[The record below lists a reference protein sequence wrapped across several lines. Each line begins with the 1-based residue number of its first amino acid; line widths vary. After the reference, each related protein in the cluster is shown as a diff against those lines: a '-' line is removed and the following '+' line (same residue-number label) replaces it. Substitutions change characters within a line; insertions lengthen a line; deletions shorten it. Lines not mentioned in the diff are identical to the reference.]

1 MKEQPTV
8 KDIVQRIRKEL
19 LEITSPEEGY
29 QYAWLLMEH
38 LRAYSKTD
46 LVLQGHTKITHSEHL
61 FVEKALERLKNHEP
75 IQYVLGKTEFFG
87 LPFGVNPSVL
97 VPRPETEELVQWVL
111 EEPDKP
117 GRRILDVG
125 TGSGC
130 IAIAIK
136 KTWPEA
142 NVWGWDI
149 STTALETANQN
160 ARLNQVEVHFEQQD
174 ILSLE
179 GNAPV
184 QFRIIVSNP
193 PYVRLLEKGQMDK
206 NVLAYEPSTALF
218 VPDNDALLFYRVIA
232 RFATQALEPGGL
244 LFFEINQAFGP
255 EVVEL
260 LEGEG
265 FRDVVLRPDLSG
277 RDRMI
282 RARWS

>member
-1 MKEQPTV
+1 
-8 KDIVQRIRKEL
+8 
-19 LEITSPEEGY
+19 
-29 QYAWLLMEH
+29 
-38 LRAYSKTD
+38 
-46 LVLQGHTKITHSEHL
+46 
-61 FVEKALERLKNHEP
+61 VEKALERLKNHEP

-87 LPFGVNPSVL
+87 LPFGVNSSVL
-97 VPRPETEELVQWVL
+97 VPRPETEELVQWLL
-111 EEPDKP
+111 EESYMP
-117 GRRILDVG
+117 GMRILDVG

-130 IAIAIK
+130 IAISIK
-136 KTWPEA
+136 KEWPEA

-160 ARLNQVEVHFEQQD
+160 ARLNQVDVHFEQQD
-174 ILSLE
+174 ILTLE
-179 GNAPV
+179 WKAPV
-184 QFRIIVSNP
+184 RFHIIVSNP

-232 RFATQALEPGGL
+232 RFARKALEPGGL
-244 LFFEINQAFGP
+244 LFFEINQAFGA
-255 EVVEL
+255 EVVGL

-265 FRDVVLRPDLSG
+265 FREVVLRPDLSG